1 MGFDEVLKAV
11 LENGVIAGLLVVSL
25 WWFAK
30 MAAKREDLMANRIE
44 NLENRLITLL
54 EITTSHI
61 GQSNGVIE
69 KNTEAID
76 RMRILIEDHIIK
88 HGQRP

>member
-30 MAAKREDLMANRIE
+30 MSAKREDLMANRIE